1 MANVDSTTAFILT
14 EQGLYPRLSGI
25 WRSGSAPVA
34 DLFRSVNNVLDRR
47 LKMAHKVI
55 EKQSQ
60 ISFGL
65 TTREM
70 RTLGIVFDDLVDICE
85 SVQVPACSRPF
96 TECSAVRRTR
106 ILNQQLM
113 PLSPP

>member
-14 EQGLYPRLSGI
+14 EHGLYSRLSDI

-34 DLFRSVNNVLDRR
+34 DLFRVVNNVLDRR

-60 ISFGL
+60 ISSDL
-65 TTREM
+65 PTREM
-70 RTLGIVFDDLVDICE
+70 RTLGVVFDDLVEICE
-85 SVQVPACSRPF
+85 LGQIPFRSHSFTDFSV
-96 TECSAVRRTR
+96 VRWTR
-106 ILNQQLM
+106 IPNLQLTQ
-113 PLSPP
+113 LSHP